1 MRGIRFF
8 SFLTAP
14 ALATALVACG
24 GGGAKATP
32 TPTLPPATATRVVV
46 QQPTAAPAPSA
57 TAQVAGDNQY
67 TVQAGDT
74 LSSIAQQFGVT
85 VQQIVDANA
94 IEDQNLIVPG
104 QTLKIPP
111 K

>member
-1 MRGIRFF
+1 MRGIRF
-8 SFLTAP
+8 SGILAVP
-14 ALATALVACG
+14 ALAMALVACG
-24 GGGAKATP
+24 GGGAKATV

-46 QQPTAAPAPSA
+46 QQPTAVPSA

-67 TVQAGDT
+67 VVQAGDT

-94 IEDQNLIVPG
+94 IEDQNVIVLG